1 MIRVYHEYKSIWT
14 DPTLGEELQCKR
26 EPGNPHDT
34 HAVAVIKTI
43 SRSNVTVGHLPRS
56 TSPICSIFIRRGGT
70 ITSRVNGTRRY
81 SADIPQGG
89 LEIPCVLTFLA
100 TSFKEGNKTKQLLEA
115 TLSLTPVEL
124 NVVSE
129 TDEGQLDMEGVAE
142 LGSDIS
148 TEVDVNIKSEPT
160 DECTVDLTD
169 LGHVE
174 ADASPPSK
182 RARLGN
188 IEEIIMGKEL
198 TDIEINLAQQLLKS
212 QFPEVNG
219 LQSTLLQGKQTVLT
233 EKSVH
238 GKIQIIHCKRR
249 HHWVVATAINYD
261 IYEVKVF
268 DSLYTFS
275 DKETEATIN
284 NLFQWDSTKVSVT
297 FSRCQKQI
305 GGVDC
310 GLFAIAFATALAYGK
325 QASKMRFVQEELRA
339 HFVNCI
345 NKGAMS
351 LFPCE

>member
-1 MIRVYHEYKSIWT
+1 
-14 DPTLGEELQCKR
+14 
-26 EPGNPHDT
+26 
-34 HAVAVIKTI
+34 
-43 SRSNVTVGHLPRS
+43 
-56 TSPICSIFIRRGGT
+56 
-70 ITSRVNGTRRY
+70 
-81 SADIPQGG
+81 
-89 LEIPCVLTFLA
+89 
-100 TSFKEGNKTKQLLEA
+100 
-115 TLSLTPVEL
+115 
-124 NVVSE
+124 
-129 TDEGQLDMEGVAE
+129 MEGVAE

-249 HHWVVATAINYD
+249 HHWVVAITINCD

-275 DKETEATIN
+275 YKETEATIN

-325 QASKMRFVQEELRA
+325 HASKMRFVQEELRA